1 MERKTLIFVC
11 FPLLYFYAHELQH
24 RKIQLYRN
32 KNNGQSIKL
41 QKKKSSHPYFFKYT
55 INYIYFF
62 KTHNHLG

>member
-41 QKKKSSHPYFFKYT
+41 QKKVPIHIFLN
-55 INYIYFF
+55 IQLIIYIFL
-62 KTHNHLG
+62 KHIII